1 MPAAKAATASLV
13 LLRLNVLRMC
23 KSPMSSEV
31 EEFNDMH

>member
-1 MPAAKAATASLV
+1 MASLD
-13 LLRLNVLRMC
+13 LLRLKVESMC